1 MRRLPPLAAVRAF
14 EAAARTE
21 NFTAAAAEL
30 GMTQA
35 AVSYQVKSLEE
46 RLGAPL
52 FGRATGRVR
61 LTPLGARLLPPLSSA
76 FDAIESAFASHREED
91 EALLTITTTHTF
103 ANTWLAWRLG
113 AFQIAHPE
121 LAVRM
126 TTSNELVDLRSGDAD
141 VAIRGGRGGWEGLEH
156 HELFKSNFTPMTSP
170 DWLRAVERR
179 LGRKMEPAD
188 LGDQHLI
195 NPSDDWWHQWFS
207 DNGVP
212 ADDGVFR
219 RPGVRL
225 DSQADEGHAAMA
237 GQGFALLTPLLW
249 KGDVAAG
256 RLCMPFPDR
265 VSARAWAYWLVY
277 PEERRNVP
285 KVKRFREWLLQE
297 MARAVADSAGGWPQ
311 PVAHDQARLEI
322 PFESRDPAAPADAS
336 KVA

>member
-46 RLGAPL
+46 RMGAPL
-52 FGRATGRVR
+52 FVREKGRVR
-61 LTPLGARLLPPLSSA
+61 LTALGARLLPSLSSA
-76 FDAIESAFASHREED
+76 FDTIEAAFASHREED
-91 EALLTITTTHTF
+91 ESLLTITTTHTF

-113 AFQIAHPE
+113 AFQIDHPE

-141 VAIRGGRGGWEGLEH
+141 VAIRAGRGDWEGLEH
-156 HELFKSNFTPMTSP
+156 HELFKSSFTPMASP
-170 DWLRAVERR
+170 DYIAMVESE
-179 LGRKMEPAD
+179 LGRKIEPD
-188 LGDQHLI
+188 DIPDQHLI
-195 NPSDDWWHQWFS
+195 NPSDEWWQQWFA
-207 DNGVP
+207 DNQVP

-237 GQGFALLTPLLW
+237 VQGFALLTPLLW

-256 RLCMPFPDR
+256 RLAIPFHDR
-265 VSARAWAYWLVY
+265 VSTRGWAYWLVY
-277 PEERRNVP
+277 PTERRMVP
-285 KVKRFREWLLQE
+285 KVKRFREWLLAE
-297 MARAVADSAGGWPQ
+297 MRRALEDAAGGWPQ
-311 PVAHDQARLEI
+311 PMQDGAVAA
-322 PFESRDPAAPADAS
+322 
-336 KVA
+336 